1 MRGHTMRV
9 LFVVSGL
16 GLGGAE
22 RQIVLLSREL
32 VRLGNHVS
40 VYTLTRVVP
49 RMDELDGKVN
59 VIVDQKRRR
68 LDFDVIR
75 RLRQHIQTWAP
86 DVIHGFLYDGNIY
99 SRLAALGLQVAVL
112 NSERSDCYAL
122 SLVQRAG
129 YRLTVRLCDGL
140 VANSYAGAK
149 FARRVH
155 RIGADH
161 VHVVWNG
168 IDLQEVEERLGWSR
182 QPAKEILVGV
192 GLKRLCMVAAI
203 KPDKDYM
210 LALRVV
216 RHLVDD
222 DPTWRLIC
230 VGDELS
236 DATPGY
242 KTDVLNEL
250 HRLGLEPFVS
260 FVGHRRD
267 VPEIIG
273 SSDLLLVTSVRE
285 GFPNVV
291 LEAMACGTAV
301 VSTDYSDVRRILP
314 VARQVVDSRSDAD
327 IAEAVVR
334 CYDIRADIAAAQ
346 RSWVEA
352 NGTASASTA
361 KMLEVYGKYVAGPT
375 SAPARSA

>member
-1 MRGHTMRV
+1 MRV
-9 LFVVSGL
+9 LFVISGL

-32 VRLGNHVS
+32 VRLGNDVS
-40 VYTLTRVVP
+40 VYTLTRMVP
-49 RMDELDGKVN
+49 RMDELDGNVN

-68 LDFDVIR
+68 LDFNVIR
-75 RLRQHIQTWAP
+75 RLRQHIRCWRP
-86 DVIHGFLYDGNIY
+86 DVVHGFLYDGNIY
-99 SRLAALGLQVAVL
+99 SRLAAFGLQAAVL
-112 NSERSDCYAL
+112 NSERSDCYPL
-122 SLVQRAG
+122 SLVQRVG
-129 YRLTVRLCDGL
+129 YRLTARLCDGL
-140 VANSYAGAK
+140 VANSYSGAK

-155 RIGADH
+155 QVGNDH

-168 IDLQEVEERLGWSR
+168 IDLQEVEGRLSRSR
-182 QPAKEILVGV
+182 QPAKEILSGI

-203 KPDKDYM
+203 KPDKDYV

-216 RHLVDD
+216 RRLVDD

-236 DATPGY
+236 DAAPGY
-242 KTDVLNEL
+242 KTDVLDEL
-250 HRLGLEPFVS
+250 RRLGLEPFVT

-267 VPEIIG
+267 VPEIIA

-301 VSTDYSDVRRILP
+301 VSTNYSDVRRILP
-314 VARQVVDSRSDAD
+314 VARQVVDSRSAAD

-334 CYDIRADIAAAQ
+334 CHGMRVDIAAAQ

-352 NGTASASTA
+352 NGTAAASTA
-361 KMLEVYGKYVAGPT
+361 TMLGVYGGYV
-375 SAPARSA
+375 ARSANVTARTAS